1 MSRRTFAVAA
11 VVLMWVSPVATR
23 EVGAQDRAPVR
34 VQAQL
39 FEPITLL
46 GDLPTVAEPQIVPA
60 SSAQMSTSAQMS
72 IPLREQIAPKTS
84 RPSSGGMWA
93 LYAST
98 AAMQALDV
106 HSSLTGFKSGAVEAN
121 PIMKGI
127 TKSPGAFVAVKAAV
141 ATGTILAARQIA
153 KRNKL
158 AAAVMLVAVNSV
170 YAFVAVH
177 NYKVAS
183 SLR

>member
-1 MSRRTFAVAA
+1 MSHRTFAVAA
-11 VVLMWVSPVATR
+11 VVVMLVSPMAAL
-23 EVGAQDRAPVR
+23 EVGAQDRAPVS

-39 FEPITLL
+39 FEPLTLL
-46 GDLPTVAEPQIVPA
+46 NDVPGTAEPQVVPV
-60 SSAQMSTSAQMS
+60 SSAQVST
-72 IPLREQIAPKTS
+72 PLREQIAPRTS
-84 RPSSGGMWA
+84 GPRPGGMWA

-98 AAMQALDV
+98 VAMQALDL
-106 HSSLTGFKSGAVEAN
+106 HSTLTGFKSGAVEAN
-121 PIMKGI
+121 PLMNGV
-127 TKSPGAFVAVKAAV
+127 TKNSTAFFAVKAAV
-141 ATGTILAARQIA
+141 ATGTILAARKMA
-153 KRNKL
+153 KRNRM